1 MPDKPRVW
9 VSRPTFPDI
18 VARLD
23 EHFEVTSE
31 LEEVKFSPAELAAKL
46 VDQDAAIV
54 GLKEHIGATE
64 VTGAKRLRLVA
75 NLSVGYDNL
84 DLAALTAAG
93 IAASNTADVLNE
105 SVADYTWALLLGA
118 ARRVGAAE
126 RWLRAG
132 EWKATKFTQWLGMDV
147 RGRTLGILGMG
158 RIGQAVARRAAGF
171 GMQVIYHNRSA
182 LPATVERECN
192 ARYVDKPQLLRESDF
207 LVLVL
212 PLTPQN
218 RHAIGAPELAQMKPT
233 AVLVNVARGGIVDDA
248 ALADVLACGGLAAA
262 ALDVF
267 EGEPSVHPAL
277 LALDNVLLSPHIAS
291 ASHDARRAMT
301 ALAVDNVLAFFGH
314 GPHAG
319 RPPTILNPTALA
331 AVNPVT
337 PHLSKEQH
345 P

>member
-1 MPDKPRVW
+1 MTDKPRVW

-23 EHFEVTSE
+23 EHFEVTCE
-31 LEEVKFSPAELAAKL
+31 PEEITFSPAELATKL
-46 VDQDAAIV
+46 ADQDAAIV

-64 VTGAKRLRLVA
+64 VVGAKRLRLVA

-118 ARRVGAAE
+118 ARRVSAAE
-126 RWLRAG
+126 RWVRAG

-158 RIGQAVARRAAGF
+158 RIGQAVARRAQGF

-182 LPATVERECN
+182 LPAAVERECN

-248 ALADVLACGGLAAA
+248 ALADVLARGGLAAA

-267 EGEPSVHPAL
+267 EGEPGVHPAL

-301 ALAVDNVLAFFGH
+301 ALAVDNVLALFGH

-319 RPPTILNPTALA
+319 KPPTILNPAVLA
-331 AVNPVT
+331 AANPAIQ
-337 PHLSKEQH
+337 P
-345 P
+345 